1 VRTVDIDDN
10 LLAALIAERETY
22 QRLIAGI
29 TDGSAIDLPL
39 VKLPA
44 SALLFPSPLG
54 LDLTTLRDPDA
65 VTRMFARR
73 ASRLGF
79 GELRLHD
86 LRGSHGTNLL
96 RKGVPL
102 DVVARRLGHD
112 PVTLLRAYAK
122 LLETDSQIVREALK
136 AMLPAGGGGK

>member
-1 VRTVDIDDN
+1 

-29 TDGSAIDLPL
+29 TDGSAIDLSL

-54 LDLTTLRDPDA
+54 LDLTTPRDSDA

-79 GELRLHD
+79 CELRLHD
-86 LRGSHGTNLL
+86 LRGSHGLMLRNLFILVPTAWSGSKSDRAL
-96 RKGVPL
+96 RETASSGRL
-102 DVVARRLGHD
+102 RQDV
-112 PVTLLRAYAK
+112 
-122 LLETDSQIVREALK
+122 
-136 AMLPAGGGGK
+136 M

>member
-1 VRTVDIDDN
+1 
-10 LLAALIAERETY
+10 
-22 QRLIAGI
+22 
-29 TDGSAIDLPL
+29 

-44 SALLFPSPLG
+44 DALMFPSPLA
-54 LDLTTLRDPDA
+54 LDLTTPRDPDA
-65 VTRMFARR
+65 VSRIFVRR
-73 ASRLGF
+73 ARKLGF

-96 RKGVPL
+96 RKGVPI

-122 LLETDSQIVREALK
+122 PLDTDSRIVREALK
-136 AMLPAGGGGK
+136 AMLPTGK

>member
-10 LLAALIAERETY
+10 LRAALIAERETY

-29 TDGSAIDLPL
+29 TDGSAMDLSL

-86 LRGSHGTNLL
+86 LRGSDGTNLL

-102 DVVARRLGHD
+102 DVVAAWD
-112 PVTLLRAYAK
+112 MIP
-122 LLETDSQIVREALK
+122 
-136 AMLPAGGGGK
+136 